1 MQTYEYEQLRDRS
14 PRSPPS
20 SPDDETLLTAVQTR
34 ARYGGISSMGLWR
47 WRRNP
52 RMRFPQPVIINGRVY
67 FRLGALRAWEAE
79 RAAEEQKAP

>member
-1 MQTYEYEQLRDRS
+1 MHPHAYEQLRDRS
-14 PRSPPS
+14 PRSPRP

-67 FRLGALRAWEAE
+67 FRLGELRAWESE
-79 RAAEEQKAP
+79 RAAEEQNSP